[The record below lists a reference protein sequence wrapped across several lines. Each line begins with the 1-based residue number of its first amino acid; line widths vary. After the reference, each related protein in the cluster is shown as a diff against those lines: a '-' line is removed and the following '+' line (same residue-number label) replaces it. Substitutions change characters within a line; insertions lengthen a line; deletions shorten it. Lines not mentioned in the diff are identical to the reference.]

1 MDNDPVAEEYVKTV
15 YLLEEQYSRRVR
27 TVEIAEAVEKTQAT
41 TTHMIQ
47 KLSEEEYL
55 DYIEYK
61 GVRATEQG
69 EELALRLIRKHR
81 LIETFLAEQLDLPWS
96 NVHSEASHLE
106 HHISDELADR
116 LAAFLGHPR
125 TDPHGDPIPD
135 AQLQLPE
142 NSETQS
148 LADCDTGEQLAIKQV
163 PDREVEL
170 REYLFENGLG
180 PGTTVEI
187 DDVSPV
193 GIIKLDIT
201 GSDRNVTV
209 PDHAARQVMVEPSE
223 SSTEQEV

>member
-209 PDHAARQVMVEPSE
+209 PDHAARQVMVESSE
-223 SSTEQEV
+223 SSTEQEI